1 MKGRKNIYLKNIYLL
16 CAVLTAFS
24 LAPRVFAGFVDP
36 SVRGTST
43 ATLVTDGEHKGLYLY
58 TIEVQWNLRRRT
70 NSLNLMLDLGTGGA
84 TDDHFITFSLQRG
97 YFSRHRDTL
106 LGGSLVSM
114 KGDESPDPDVVQPVV
129 EYGPLMGRG
138 HSIRFGTATIYFY
151 SDLVPEY
158 NGPYANAL
166 VAKTR
171 SWSDIYGTLSGAHPS
186 YTVIPEPATIV
197 LLGWGSIVLL
207 WKKRRV

>member
-1 MKGRKNIYLKNIYLL
+1 MKGGKNIYLL

-24 LAPRVFAGFVDP
+24 LAPRVFAGFVAP
-36 SVRGTST
+36 SVRGTSA
-43 ATLVTDGEHKGLYLY
+43 ATLVTEGEHKGLYLY

-70 NSLNLMLDLGTGGA
+70 NNLDLMLDLDPGGA
-84 TDDHFITFSLQRG
+84 TDDHFIDFPLRRG
-97 YFSRHRDTL
+97 YFSRHRAAL
-106 LGGSLVSM
+106 WGGSLVSM
-114 KGDESPDPDVVQPVV
+114 KAKENSDPDVIQPVI
-129 EYGPLMGRG
+129 EFGPSMGRG

-151 SDLVPEY
+151 SALVPEY
-158 NGPYANAL
+158 NGPYGDTL
-166 VAKTR
+166 VVKTR
-171 SWSDIYGTLSGAHPS
+171 RYSDIYGTLSGAYPS

>member
-1 MKGRKNIYLKNIYLL
+1 MKGGKNIYLL
-16 CAVLTAFS
+16 CAVLAAFS

-43 ATLVTDGEHKGLYLY
+43 ATLVTEGEHEGLYLY
-58 TIEVQWNLRRRT
+58 TVEVQWNLRRRT
-70 NSLNLMLDLGTGGA
+70 NNLDLVLDLGLGGA
-84 TDDHFITFSLQRG
+84 TDDHFITFPLRG
-97 YFSRHRDTL
+97 GHFSRHRDTL

-114 KGDESPDPDVVQPVV
+114 KGDESSDPDVIQPVV
-129 EYGPLMGRG
+129 EYGPSGGRG

-151 SDLVPEY
+151 SALVPEY
-158 NGPYANAL
+158 KGPYGDAL
-166 VAKTR
+166 IVKTR
-171 SWSDIYGTLSGAHPS
+171 NWSDIYGTLTGAYPS